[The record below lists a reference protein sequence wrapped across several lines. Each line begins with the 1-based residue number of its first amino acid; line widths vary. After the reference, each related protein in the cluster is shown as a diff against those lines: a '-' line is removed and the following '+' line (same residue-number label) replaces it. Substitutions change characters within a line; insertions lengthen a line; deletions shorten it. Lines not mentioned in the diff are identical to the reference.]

1 MIFFRG
7 FSIIEQSLGISAAS
21 LLLRN
26 QVKPQKDLKGFQCIF
41 SSMNSHTWE
50 CHTVFQGKIL
60 IYWVTQQFP
69 PYFEYIILDT
79 QKLFVHPVDDLQSKD
94 LHTED
99 ALQLF

>member
-1 MIFFRG
+1 
-7 FSIIEQSLGISAAS
+7 
-21 LLLRN
+21 
-26 QVKPQKDLKGFQCIF
+26 
-41 SSMNSHTWE
+41 MNSHTWE

-60 IYWVTQQFP
+60 IYRVTQQFCP
-69 PYFEYIILDT
+69 LILKYSILGV